1 METNRPGYSNSTKN
15 NDRIMEESL
24 NLSIYAAP
32 GIPYPIH
39 MGGKRTIVKAIADA
53 WNIPE
58 NRVLGNTD
66 IIPKNHPSPNSA
78 RGERE
83 KIEGERRVEYVNA
96 RKFYFYV
103 MITLKNY
110 RWKELTKLTG
120 RKIAAMRYANRK
132 AQEHMALEQDYM
144 EKAQIVLDLIN
155 AELIIFPIRKIKL
168 DATAING
175 GGISEGTPPIQVPEP
190 GQRIFD

>member
-1 METNRPGYSNSTKN
+1 
-15 NDRIMEESL
+15 MEESQKP
-24 NLSIYAAP
+24 SIYAAP

-58 NRVLGNTD
+58 NKVLGNTD
-66 IIPKNHPSPNSA
+66 IVPKNHPSPNSA
-78 RGERE
+78 RGERQ

-110 RWKELTKLTG
+110 RWKELTKITG

-132 AQEHMALEQDYM
+132 AQEHMDLEPDYM

-155 AELIIFPIRKIKL
+155 ADLIIFPTRKIKL
-168 DATAING
+168 DATPTDG
-175 GGISEGTPPIQVPEP
+175 GGIFEGTPPIQLSGS